1 MLPFFQIPVQE
12 RRYCLLVILLEEI
25 LLSQQIRHAAFFSNP
40 CLILFFTGSTGEK
53 ILFVGDSAGGNL
65 VITTAMK
72 LKQLGI
78 KLPHSIFPFY
88 PTTIV
93 RSSVTP
99 SRFLSL
105 LDPLLPIGVLYSCL

>member
-1 MLPFFQIPVQE
+1 M
-12 RRYCLLVILLEEI
+12 Y
-25 LLSQQIRHAAFFSNP
+25 SNNDTHG
-40 CLILFFTGSTGEK
+40 LIYSCNYFTFALFPGSTGEK

-65 VITTAMK
+65 VIATAMK
-72 LKQLGI
+72 LKHLGI
-78 KLPHSIFPFY
+78 KLPHGIFPFY

-105 LDPLLPIGVLYSCL
+105 LDPLLPIGVLYSCLEVLYYAQVYQYV